1 MNNRHHDYFA
11 SQNYF
16 TEYAIGNG
24 VIIST
29 AFGSGGYYSYPD
41 RLKLIWNRM
50 NSSQSSITYVI
61 GESGI
66 GKSALLNKIYQ
77 KLINKDKDFL
87 VGFYGKDEVL
97 IGESLSPIYPFMTGF
112 T

>member
-1 MNNRHHDYFA
+1 
-11 SQNYF
+11 
-16 TEYAIGNG
+16 
-24 VIIST
+24 
-29 AFGSGGYYSYPD
+29 
-41 RLKLIWNRM
+41 M

-97 IGESLSPIYPFMTGF
+97 IGESLSPIYPFMTALLDLIEWIKTTEQLDEQVKSIAKRFEKAFVKFAKEKGSEMALKIP
-112 T
+112 